1 MMIIQNTS
9 NVSQAPMPIP
19 RQGGDAPKGVSNAS
33 NASAT
38 PDITGA
44 SPQTAPAQGVAK
56 QPSPEELK
64 KAVDVINQ
72 VMKQS
77 NNSLEFSVDNETK
90 LPVVK
95 MVDSST
101 GELIRQYPSEETL
114 AISRDIAQFQQG
126 QLLKQKA

>member
-1 MMIIQNTS
+1 MIIQNTS
-9 NVSQAPMPIP
+9 NVGQSAPPVT
-19 RQGGDAPKGVSNAS
+19 RQGSDAPRGVANAS
-33 NASAT
+33 STRAAEVANKPTQTPPIQSA
-38 PDITGA
+38 
-44 SPQTAPAQGVAK
+44 AK
-56 QPSPEELK
+56 PPSPEELK
-64 KAVDVINQ
+64 KAVEVINQ
-72 VMKQS
+72 VMRQS

-95 MVDSST
+95 MVDSTT